1 MLKKLFKRAAPAA
14 SQEESSVMTTQETQ
28 PELAV
33 DNKTAEMAMQ
43 LATATESMTAMT
55 EKFAAMQ
62 ADFEKVTAKLAAAE
76 AEKAEMAKQAKD
88 AMMASRKEKLSAV
101 LGDVESVPVLA
112 SLEGADDATFNT
124 VLNAFAVNRKAE
136 SASEMFTEKGVT
148 AEASVDV
155 VEEDTAKRLEAKIKS
170 QFAAK

>member
-33 DNKTAEMAMQ
+33 DNKTAEMATQ
-43 LATATESMTAMT
+43 LATATETMTAMN

-62 ADFEKVTAKLAAAE
+62 ADFDKVSAKLAAVE
-76 AEKAEMAKQAKD
+76 AEKAEMVNKAKEV
-88 AMMASRKEKLSAV
+88 MMASRKEKMSAV
-101 LGDVESVPVLA
+101 LGDVESIPVLA
-112 SLEGADDATFNT
+112 SLESADEVTFNT

-136 SASEMFTEKGVT
+136 ANSEMFTEKGVT
-148 AEASVDV
+148 AETK
-155 VEEDTAKRLEAKIKS
+155 VEAEADTATRL
-170 QFAAK
+170 AAKVAAQYK